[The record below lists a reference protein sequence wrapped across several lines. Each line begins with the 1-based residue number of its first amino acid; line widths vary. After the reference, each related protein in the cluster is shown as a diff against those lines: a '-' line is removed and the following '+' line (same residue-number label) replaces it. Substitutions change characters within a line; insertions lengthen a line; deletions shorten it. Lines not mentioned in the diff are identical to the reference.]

1 MATLTEGT
9 SLTPPPV
16 ERNSIPLAL
25 PTLPPLEPIDHEGNR
40 LQAVPPVPQPPSQ
53 TESVSNEV
61 VVEDLSP
68 PTTGTPGGEG
78 TLTDGVV
85 ASPSTQQQ
93 QQQKSGKPQV
103 IVRIRPSPNVGNNLF
118 DVDVETKT
126 IQIRVDRETK
136 SQDPKHRLHPS
147 FIYFPAD
154 NVLENSSQEDTFNV
168 VASEIVEKAMTGVP
182 GMIVAVGPEVSGKT
196 FSLFGLSGR
205 YRNRGIIARSLE
217 KMFEIKDRK
226 KEETEFKFGMG
237 IIEVRRE
244 RIRDLLTLGPYEI
257 NDVGDRGP
265 KGMYIEEVDCL
276 EHGLGLLLRALIG
289 QKLIH
294 QEPFERFHTIVYMD
308 IVAVSPSSPD
318 LVQFYSR
325 ITFAEIASAPDQKSD
340 LFPSSSGT
348 PMSTDNCAPPPPPK
362 IETKFK
368 TKQGVFPSRRCCN
381 PGYTS
386 GPLAESIAV
395 RRDTFALEQI
405 FLKANEM
412 QKVKK
417 YFAKLEELGL
427 AMIASEKR
435 RYTTGHNVRQ
445 NKLAHCLKDI
455 LDGITEIRILLHV
468 RPDKA
473 YLRSSLEAMR
483 FAERARLVPANLN
496 GGTSKRGLLQGRNED
511 QILQEVITNIAPELM
526 NAATVESLSS
536 EKMRMIQEQAVTYFE
551 NNIDSMKVCSKE
563 KVKLMFENFRV
574 LWNFLW
580 ELELNVSLRKAQE
593 DMKLALAAQASSAAW
608 SAADDDDD
616 RQRNA
621 SNMNLANK
629 KSTMRR
635 IKKEKERE
643 RSKKKKEKK
652 QRESM
657 EFKAAEE
664 GKRPSGQMNGEGAP
678 QAEGGEARKASGS
691 GGSGKGE
698 EKRKSL
704 NGTQEE
710 NQDGAQV
717 NFSTTNVNAPFPGES
732 PPPTEP
738 PGGGVVGGEQEQK
751 RESVVTPVTVIERHS
766 STVKGLGGNIPDAVV
781 GVEAAVV
788 VTAPAKS
795 GIVEQEGGTSAVVVV
810 EEGAE
815 NESKAGGEEERAANA
830 AKLEQQISTNF
841 EEMKKIARRQAF
853 HLLRAGVKRPQ
864 WMSLF

>member
-1 MATLTEGT
+1 MATSTDGNAPNPPSVERD
-9 SLTPPPV
+9 SIAQPPV
-16 ERNSIPLAL
+16 LAPDNLER
-25 PTLPPLEPIDHEGNR
+25 EGSRQLNPV
-40 LQAVPPVPQPPSQ
+40 VPVAQNPSQ
-53 TESVSNEV
+53 TESANNE
-61 VVEDLSP
+61 P
-68 PTTGTPGGEG
+68 PTTGTPAGEG
-78 TLTDGVV
+78 TLADTG
-85 ASPSTQQQ
+85 AAGPPS
-93 QQQKSGKPQV
+93 QQKSGKPQV

-118 DVDVETKT
+118 EVDVETKT
-126 IQIRVDRETK
+126 IQIRVDRDHK
-136 SQDPKHRLHPS
+136 SQDPKSRLHPS

-154 NVLENSSQEDTFNV
+154 NVLENSSQDDTFNV
-168 VASEIVEKAMTGVP
+168 VASEIVEKAMQGTP

-217 KMFEIKDRK
+217 KLFEIKDRK
-226 KEETEFKFGMG
+226 KEETDFKFGIG

-244 RIRDLLTLGPYEI
+244 KIRDLLTLGPYEI

-294 QEPFERFHTIVYMD
+294 QEAAFERFHTIVYMD
-308 IVAVSPSSPD
+308 IVAISPTAPD
-318 LVQFYSR
+318 LIQFYSR

-340 LFPSSSGT
+340 LEPSFSGT

-368 TKQGVFPSRRCCN
+368 TKQGIFPSRRCCN

-395 RRDTFALEQI
+395 RRDIFALEQI

-412 QKVKK
+412 QKIKK

-455 LDGITEIRILLHV
+455 LDGVTEIRILLHV

-483 FAERARLVPANLN
+483 FAERARLVPANLD
-496 GGTSKRGLLQGRNED
+496 GGSTKRVGTGLGRTED
-511 QILQEVITNIAPELM
+511 QILHEVITNIAPDLM
-526 NAATVESLSS
+526 NSSNVENLTN
-536 EKMRMIQEQAVTYFE
+536 EKMKGIQEQAVRYFE
-551 NNIDSMKVCSKE
+551 NNIDSMKICSKE

-608 SAADDDDD
+608 TVAGDDDDGL
-616 RQRNA
+616 RNQ
-621 SNMNLANK
+621 SNANLVNK

-635 IKKEKERE
+635 MKKEKA
-643 RSKKKKEKK
+643 KKKKDKK
-652 QRESM
+652 RESM
-657 EFKAAEE
+657 EFKVAEE
-664 GKRPSGQMNGEGAP
+664 KRPSTQPNVEGQASSG
-678 QAEGGEARKASGS
+678 EGGEARKLSGS

-698 EKRKSL
+698 EKKRSL
-704 NGTQEE
+704 QPPGVPGQEQE
-710 NQDGAQV
+710 GGDGIQV
-717 NFSTTNVNAPFPGES
+717 TFSATNVVPFEGEP

-738 PGGGVVGGEQEQK
+738 IPQVVAPPSTPGEEQK
-751 RESVVTPVTVIERHS
+751 RESSVLGAPRSQAILVERQA
-766 STVKGLGGNIPDAVV
+766 STVKGIGGSLP
-781 GVEAAVV
+781 
-788 VTAPAKS
+788 VTPVIQ
-795 GIVEQEGGTSAVVVV
+795 GGEEGGAVATPSGVLPTDSSVGG
-810 EEGAE
+810 EGAQE
-815 NESKAGGEEERAANA
+815 EVKVSSEEERAALA
-830 AKLEQQISTNF
+830 AKLEQQISSNF